1 MISQKETT
9 ESREPIKEDI
19 QSNNLLLELGDI
31 IEILAPK
38 NDQLHQSTFYIT
50 YIDDSKIKITNV
62 ATLEKVQLNMDD
74 ETGKLSDRSITEIHL
89 LSRAE
94 ESGYARQH
102 NLLTGTWIEIYFSS
116 EVNTIITGEITNL
129 EEDQIEVTTVPDLKK
144 IYIDFAYQGIP
155 EYIPITHIK
164 IRDKPQS
171 LKDIATIGEEEQREK
186 ESFNKEPSIEVSDEG
201 AITIHAE
208 EDADVEENILEIL
221 QNMVTKSKGLV
232 IEDDVEEVV
241 QYVEL
246 SDRQKRYGIDIQ
258 LNSILDE
265 LLSTI
270 PKANRS
276 PKIMEKIH
284 ILIERYKELR
294 EMFSLFDETGN
305 IRKSKM
311 LDENLHKPII
321 QHMKHMDRNLHWLVP
336 VASIKKKIYT
346 IDGEPPLD
354 DNQADITVDSFESVI
369 QLEEQVKT
377 ETYYKNKS
385 DNGQSK
391 LYNMYK
397 QLDDFM
403 RPFENP
409 SLQENP
415 NIQIATKVRTQIEAI
430 IDNLDDFYS
439 TVSKTGALLKRRFVT
454 QTYNLGLNK
463 LENKNEQIVRAPLTT
478 DDTISIKSF
487 MTLPMQVAEYSRVN
501 LPSTLLIDRI
511 PFHKTGF
518 SIFRILNKKLE
529 VLPYVINDLSKEL
542 DYENIEAETKEQFL
556 GKIAE
561 YSLDP
566 SLIDQE
572 NPEIF
577 EKFLQ
582 TIIPKTQVLLRLL
595 RKHLLKR
602 LSFISVIQE
611 LEPFA
616 IYPQDITFK
625 QYSEIRKFIQEQVGE
640 LKGTIE
646 EKRKQF
652 SFMTNTRFAL
662 PRETIGILKIL
673 LEDKDIMAN
682 FLLGYKLADKEVLEK
697 SYTSYEI
704 LDRLLVYDQGSLL
717 SKLIA
722 SIMAPLM
729 TPDSILSPEVEVEDM
744 TESQKITNENCHRY
758 IVTKKY
764 SSVSD
769 LQKDNG
775 TDEVY
780 YDKEY
785 DLSPY
790 NLLDKYKKER
800 KEKLAEDFVGYFAEN
815 LVQKHDCPRDRS
827 IALAKQLIE
836 GKRAVKEGEYAIL
849 ELKPKLAASIDESSL
864 STEEKAELEEEA
876 IIRAKKKY
884 YIRKRDNWV
893 HAPDIFDESFMPTE
907 DIICQID
914 KKCYRPSA
922 PLVTGDTCESTDA
935 AGLRMREIVKKQALK
950 EFDRRYE
957 ESSEDYKTEL
967 ENKIASQIRFIYRA
981 HRLQDAKTQ
990 KPNNYAYE
998 LGLLYKEDENQII
1011 SPYLHLRNLILG
1023 QTDFKKKQ
1031 ADILRLYQE
1040 FCREPLE
1047 SLDEKQSWK
1056 YCKET
1061 NTPLLPA
1068 FFVELAHAFIT
1079 GEDYE
1084 YKLAEVCHKYGLL
1097 SDSGDAI
1104 VDKGS
1109 GFIIRKLAFSD
1120 EEGYNEAGFKILT
1133 HAFLEKDRA
1142 TTVLENLHSGK
1153 SIAVT
1158 QEFHSRICETEDAQ
1172 QICTI
1177 LESIAKNLEL
1187 DIEPIKDFIVRI
1199 SFDISRK
1206 TIKPEAEYNKFA
1218 QEIKEKKGIKV
1229 LSYEKRREQLL
1240 IFITAAILFVA
1251 IQTAIPSLV
1260 INKTMP
1266 GCIRSFIGYPLSG
1279 EEDVSGL
1286 KYIACVLDKMKS
1298 GWDSIK
1304 KMNATILYD
1313 ELKKLVDSAI
1323 LKNPEVDERY
1333 LLKREYL
1340 ERTPDQPIPEDH
1352 AVEAWKTFYPP
1363 LFETDC
1369 INSLSSVGSGF
1380 KDDYITLMKK
1390 GSKEQQKD
1398 FLVLQTKTAH
1408 HSYAIIE
1415 AIQKIVRTKEGI
1427 LRTITTNKPF
1437 LQNTCCNEI
1446 DKPYNPLRYF
1456 IEEDDAIRLY
1466 AKTAQTLGTLIDT
1479 TIEISKPAILYDKL
1493 KSGLK
1498 YSMIDTG
1505 ISKTAIFEQNIYS
1518 AFIRYCGLDKGLPI
1532 PMEYH
1537 GFFTEIPKG
1546 WNKSWSL
1553 IEKME
1558 FLKKMDK
1565 RFSKTQL
1572 DHLMGIVFNKNT
1584 LEIKKTEKPD
1594 TVQMLKDMIH
1604 FFEQNNSPIM
1614 EGPLREHLLG
1624 VIETYDATKLI
1635 TFLKEDEEELK
1646 DNPSERIEKAKVLK
1660 NYLYRVVEKFLKPE
1674 IAAFLKTYGKLE
1686 KRTFEKI
1693 SAFLNTIVRKWN
1705 LENQLSSIVTFMK
1718 NVIQDIT
1725 VGFPNIILNSNE
1737 NNRIHKY
1744 WGLSDND
1751 ERVLYNFNK
1760 GYYDPLKPFFNDRVL
1775 NRVLIEIE
1783 MKCVDL
1789 RLFFNSLPIYSPIQR
1804 GEHEYFALFDRDM
1817 IVFLLEYIFY
1827 STIHEYI
1834 VAANDD
1840 TMLTFDRNEKKIARR
1855 SVIQNRADISVQF
1868 DVEFT
1873 SMEEALLETGDNIA
1887 EVQIDMGNKQDL
1899 QERVAALL
1907 TTFLTMMEDNKE
1919 DIDISYEMISTAI
1932 RKKKETEKLRFTERL
1947 RLLSPDERKVE
1958 DQKKRMKLDEWNVG
1972 MQKGLFIYD
1981 KNTSDRERREQE
1993 LEEQLQIAKYGIRA
2007 ADYDA
2012 VYNGE
2017 DEVDLEGQEIGQLDE
2032 EEDRELERI
2041 DELENQDGGIDIR
2054 NLGRNWMDGGYYSE
2068 DGSDDEFG
2076 EGDI

>member
-1 MISQKETT
+1 MISPQEETKEMD
-9 ESREPIKEDI
+9 REPKG
-19 QSNNLLLELGDI
+19 LLLELGDI
-31 IEILAPK
+31 IEIIAPK

-50 YIDDSKIKITNV
+50 YIDDDKIKLTNV
-62 ATLEKVQLNMDD
+62 ATLEKVQLNID
-74 ETGKLSDRSITEIHL
+74 ETTGLADKSITEIHL

-94 ESGYARQH
+94 ESGYARQ
-102 NLLTGTWIEIYFSS
+102 NGLLTGIWIEIYFSS

-155 EYIPITHIK
+155 EHIPITHIK
-164 IRDKPQS
+164 IREKPQN
-171 LKDIATIGEEEQREK
+171 LKDLTTIDEEVVERK
-186 ESFNKEPSIEVSDEG
+186 PSTSNEPSIEISDEG
-201 AITIHAE
+201 AIIIHAE
-208 EDADVEENILEIL
+208 EDAEVEENILEIL

-246 SDRQKRYGIDIQ
+246 SDKQKRFGIDIQ

-294 EMFSLFDETGN
+294 EMFSLFDEIGN
-305 IRKSKM
+305 IRKHKM
-311 LDENLHKPII
+311 IDDNLHKPLIEHI
-321 QHMKHMDRNLHWLVP
+321 KNMDKNLQWLIP
-336 VASIKKKIYT
+336 VTSIKRKIYT
-346 IDGEPPLD
+346 VDDEVTTD
-354 DNQADITVDSFESVI
+354 DNQADISIDSFESVL
-369 QLEEQVKT
+369 QLEDRVKT
-377 ETYYKNKS
+377 ETYYKNNS
-385 DNGQSK
+385 DNGQNK

-409 SLQENP
+409 SFQENP
-415 NIQIATKVRTQIEAI
+415 TIQIASTVRTQIEAI
-430 IDNLDDFYS
+430 VDNLDDFYS
-439 TVSKTGALLKRRFVT
+439 TVSKTGSLLKRRFVT
-454 QTYNLGLNK
+454 QTYSLGLSR
-463 LENKNEQIVRAPLTT
+463 LENKNDRIVRVPLTSP
-478 DDTISIKSF
+478 DTISIKSF
-487 MTLPMQVAEYSRVN
+487 MTLPIQVAQYSRAN
-501 LPSTLLIDRI
+501 LPGTLLINRI
-511 PFHKTGF
+511 PYHKTGF
-518 SIFRILNKKLE
+518 SIFRILHKKLE
-529 VLPYVINDLSKEL
+529 VLPHIIDDLSKEL
-542 DYENIEAETKEQFL
+542 DYENIEAETKEQYL
-556 GKIAE
+556 SKIAE

-577 EKFLQ
+577 DKFLQ
-582 TIIPKTQVLLRLL
+582 TMIPKTQVLLQLL

-602 LSFISVIQE
+602 LSFTSVIQE

-625 QYSEIRKFIQEQVGE
+625 QYSYIRQFIQEQIGE
-640 LKGTIE
+640 LKQEID

-652 SFMTNTRFAL
+652 SFMTNTRFAIQM
-662 PRETIGILKIL
+662 ETMSLVKLL

-682 FLLGYKLADKEVLEK
+682 FLLGYKLPDKELLK
-697 SYTSYEI
+697 SSYTSYEI

-722 SIMAPLM
+722 SIMSPLM
-729 TPDSILSPEVEVEDM
+729 TPDSILTDENEVEDM
-744 TESQKITNENCHRY
+744 TESQKVVNENCHRY

-785 DLSPY
+785 DPSPY
-790 NLLDKYKKER
+790 HILDKYKKEK

-827 IALAKQLIE
+827 LSLAKQLIE

-849 ELKPKLAASIDESSL
+849 ELKPRLASSIDESSL
-864 STEEKAELEEEA
+864 STEEKAELDEEA
-876 IIRAKKKY
+876 IIRAKKQY
-884 YIRKRDNWV
+884 YIRKKDHWV
-893 HAPDIFDESFMPTE
+893 HEPDVGDESFMPTE
-907 DIICQID
+907 DILCQIN

-922 PLVTGDTCESTDA
+922 PLPTGDTCESLDA
-935 AGLRMREIVKKQALK
+935 ASLRMREIVKKKAIK

-957 ESSEDYKTEL
+957 ESTEDYKTNL
-967 ENKIASQIRFIYRA
+967 ENKIIHQIRFIYRMQ
-981 HRLQDAKTQ
+981 RLNEAKTQ
-990 KPNNYAYE
+990 KTNNYAYE
-998 LGLLYKEDENQII
+998 LGLLYKDEENQIL
-1011 SPYLHLRNLILG
+1011 SPYIHLRDLILG

-1031 ADILRLYQE
+1031 SDILRLYRD
-1040 FCREPLE
+1040 FSREPLE
-1047 SLDEKQSWK
+1047 SLDEKLTWK

-1068 FFVELAHAFIT
+1068 FFVELAETFMT
-1079 GEDYE
+1079 GGDYE

-1109 GFIIRKLAFSD
+1109 GFVIRKIAFSD
-1120 EEGYNEAGFKILT
+1120 EEGYNEAGFKIST

-1142 TTVLENLHSGK
+1142 TTVLESLTNTAQ
-1153 SIAVT
+1153 I

-1177 LESIAKNLEL
+1177 LEAIAKNIEL

-1199 SFDISRK
+1199 AFDISRK

-1218 QEIKEKKGIKV
+1218 KEIKEKKGINV

-1240 IFITAAILFVA
+1240 IFITTAILFVA
-1251 IQTAIPSLV
+1251 IQTAIPSFV
-1260 INKTMP
+1260 IKKTMP
-1266 GCIRSFIGYPLSG
+1266 GCIRSFVGYPLSG
-1279 EEDVSGL
+1279 EEDISGL
-1286 KYIACVLDKMKS
+1286 KYIACILDKMKA
-1298 GWDSIK
+1298 GWDSLK

-1313 ELKKLVDSAI
+1313 ELKKLFDSAI

-1340 ERTPDQPIPEDH
+1340 ERIPDQAIPEDH
-1352 AVEAWKTFYPP
+1352 SIEAWTTFYPP
-1363 LFETDC
+1363 LFDIDC
-1369 INSLSSVGSGF
+1369 IKSLSSIGSGF
-1380 KDDYITLMKK
+1380 KDDYINLMKK
-1390 GSKEQQKD
+1390 GNKEQQRY
-1398 FLVLQTKTAH
+1398 FLVLQTKVAH

-1446 DKPYNPLRYF
+1446 DKPYNPLQYF
-1456 IEEDDAIRLY
+1456 IQEDDSIRLY
-1466 AKTAQTLGTLIDT
+1466 AKTARTLGILIHS
-1479 TIEISKPAILYDKL
+1479 TIEIAKPAILYDKM
-1493 KSGLK
+1493 KSSLK
-1498 YSMIDTG
+1498 YSIIDSG
-1505 ISKTAIFEQNIYS
+1505 ISKTSVFEQNIYS
-1518 AFIRYCGLDKGLPI
+1518 SFIHYCGLDRGLPI
-1532 PMEYH
+1532 PFEYH

-1553 IEKME
+1553 LEKME

-1565 RFSKTQL
+1565 KFSKEQH
-1572 DHLMGIVFNKNT
+1572 DHLMQIVYSKNT
-1584 LEIKKTEKPD
+1584 VELRKSDKIN
-1594 TVQMLKDMIH
+1594 TVQMLKDMIY
-1604 FFEQNNSPIM
+1604 FLEQNNSTIM
-1614 EGPLREHLLG
+1614 EAPLREHLLG

-1635 TFLKEDEEELK
+1635 TFLTEEEESEK
-1646 DNPSERIEKAKVLK
+1646 DNPNERIEKAKTLK
-1660 NYLYRVVEKFLKPE
+1660 NYLYRVIEKFLKPE
-1674 IAAFLKTYGKLE
+1674 IAAFFKTYGRLE
-1686 KRTFEKI
+1686 KRIFDRITG
-1693 SAFLNTIVRKWN
+1693 FLNTIVKKWN
-1705 LENQLSSIVTFMK
+1705 IENQLSSIVNFMK
-1718 NVIQDIT
+1718 NVIQNIT
-1725 VGFPNIILNSNE
+1725 VGFPNIILNTNE
-1737 NNRIHKY
+1737 NNRIHGY

-1751 ERVLYNFNK
+1751 ARVLYNFNK
-1760 GYYDPLKPFFNDRVL
+1760 GYYDPLKPFFNDRIL
-1775 NRVLIEIE
+1775 NRVLLEIE
-1783 MKCVDL
+1783 LKCADL

-1817 IVFLLEYIFY
+1817 ILFLLEYIFY
-1827 STIHEYI
+1827 SVIHEYI

-1840 TMLTFDRNEKKIARR
+1840 TMILFDRNEKKLERR

-1868 DVEFT
+1868 DAEFT
-1873 SMEEALLETGDNIA
+1873 SMEEALLDTSDDVS

-1899 QERVAALL
+1899 QERIASLL
-1907 TTFLTMMEDNKE
+1907 ITFLTMIENDKE
-1919 DIDISYEMISTAI
+1919 DIDMSYDMIAVAI

-1958 DQKKRMKLDEWNVG
+1958 DQKKRLKLDEWNVG
-1972 MQKGLFIYD
+1972 MQKGLFVYD
-1981 KNTSDRERREQE
+1981 KKTSDRERREQE
-1993 LEEQLQIAKYGIRA
+1993 LEEQLQIAKYGIKA

-2012 VYNGE
+2012 IYNGE
-2017 DEVDLEGQEIGQLDE
+2017 EDIDLEGNEISQLE
-2032 EEDRELERI
+2032 EDDDRELDRI
-2041 DELENQDGGIDIR
+2041 DGLENQDGGIDIR
-2054 NLGRNWMDGGYYSE
+2054 HLGRNWTDGGYYSE
-2068 DGSDDEFG
+2068 DGSDDDFG